1 MKAWDIIDQL
11 HPGLQITEPTRNP
24 GRLVGG
30 LCSAARVAIV
40 VGVAVVS
47 SGIVRMNQAIPVGT
61 TGTAIRFASPRSEE
75 SSVTQ
80 SGVKRGVITSTDTQL
95 GLSSTKL
102 ATRFAA
108 YFQQASDEDE
118 YEDEYRFA

>member
-1 MKAWDIIDQL
+1 MKTWDIIDQL
-11 HPGLQITEPTRNP
+11 HPGLQITEPLRNP

-40 VGVAVVS
+40 VGIAVAS
-47 SGIVRMNQAIPVGT
+47 SGIVRMHEGTPVGT
-61 TGTAIRFASPRSEE
+61 TGVAIRFTSPRQPG